1 MSEILIISKADFELT
16 TNSVCDWLNHYG
28 ASFVRL
34 NVDRINDPACY
45 DLFINLNDHQLE
57 IFDKI
62 NRKKIDLKKI
72 KIVWCRRFIDMVY
85 EQVVRQEN
93 EADENVIRFAKFHAA
108 ERNRFLRILYDFY
121 PEWKWFDYYKNTLKI
136 DKIEVLRLAKKQG
149 LTVPETFIANSRDS
163 LQRILDLNK
172 ELITKPIFEGVT
184 FSDFKGVYGT
194 HTQTVEKC
202 EIEAFTPS
210 LFQENISKK
219 FELRIFYLNGTFY
232 PMAIFS
238 SKNSQTQTDFRNYD
252 LFNPNRCVP
261 YELPQDIKEKLTAL
275 MADVNLTSGSID
287 MIRDVN
293 GRYVFLEINPVGQ
306 FGMVSRPC
314 NYYLEKEVAEFLIQQ
329 KQYA

>member
-28 ASFVRL
+28 VSFVRL
-34 NVDRINDPACY
+34 NVDRITDPACY

-57 IFDKI
+57 IFDKV
-62 NRKKIDLKKI
+62 NHKKIDLKKI
-72 KIVWCRRFIDMVY
+72 KVVWCRRFIDMVY
-85 EQVVRQEN
+85 EQVVRQEK
-93 EADENVIRFAKFHAA
+93 EIDENVIRFAKFHAA

-121 PEWKWFDYYKNTLKI
+121 PEWKWFDYYKNILKI
-136 DKIEVLRLAKKQG
+136 DKIEVLRLAKKKG
-149 LTVPETFIANSRDS
+149 LTVPETFIANNRDS
-163 LQRILDLNK
+163 LQRILDLNQD
-172 ELITKPIFEGVT
+172 LITKPIFEGVT

-194 HTQTVEKC
+194 HTQPIEKC

-210 LFQENISKK
+210 LFQENISKR

-238 SKNSQTQTDFRNYD
+238 SNNSQTQTDFRNYD

-261 YELPQDIKEKLTAL
+261 YKLPQDIKEKLTAL
-275 MADVNLTSGSID
+275 MADIHLTSGSID